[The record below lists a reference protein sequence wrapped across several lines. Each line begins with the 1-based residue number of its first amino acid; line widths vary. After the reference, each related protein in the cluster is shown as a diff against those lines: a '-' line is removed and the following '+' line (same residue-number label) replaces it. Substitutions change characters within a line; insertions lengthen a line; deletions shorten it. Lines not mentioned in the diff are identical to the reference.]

1 MQGLTFCCLT
11 VARSGPLVGGST
23 QAWHDRNLVER
34 VAVALVVGVM
44 LDAVRCGTEDVGATP
59 RRDLLAVLLAAADV
73 LRGGHIDRFDTCCDR
88 RTPNLVVDTG
98 ARPRWAGRTAL
109 RR

>member
-73 LRGGHIDRFDTCCDR
+73 LRGGHIDRFA
-88 RTPNLVVDTG
+88 LL
-98 ARPRWAGRTAL
+98 RPTHTKPGGGHWRSAPVGW
-109 RR
+109 